1 MRIGFFYDNTKEHF
15 SIGYG
20 INEGYTA
27 YCNFKLFGSAIA
39 YPFESLVSKTIEEII
54 GENTMEELFF
64 NADLK
69 RLIQELQKYVSENEI
84 IDFLCKLDTFTY
96 NLKDFLLMRLIPFL
110 NGMPKHFLLVL

>member
-1 MRIGFFYDNTKEHF
+1 MYYNNNLDSMRRIGFFYDNTKEHF

-27 YCNFKLFGSAIA
+27 YFNFKLFGSAIV

-54 GENTMEELFF
+54 G
-64 NADLK
+64 
-69 RLIQELQKYVSENEI
+69 ENEI

-96 NLKDFLLMRLIPFL
+96 NLKDFLLMKLIPFL